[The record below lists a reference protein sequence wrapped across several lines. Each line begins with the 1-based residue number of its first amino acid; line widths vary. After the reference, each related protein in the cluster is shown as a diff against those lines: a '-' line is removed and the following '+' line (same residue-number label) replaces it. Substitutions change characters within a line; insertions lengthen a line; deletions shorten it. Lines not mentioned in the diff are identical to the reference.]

1 MAVQIDDMSAASLPE
16 PWKQRLAH
24 LKYSTEIELHQPL
37 PLLQGHL
44 CQGAC
49 IGNAGIVNYNSR
61 CEASA
66 AEVFQSG
73 SNSGR
78 LGEIEADGFDSPASG
93 L

>member
-1 MAVQIDDMSAASLPE
+1 
-16 PWKQRLAH
+16 
-24 LKYSTEIELHQPL
+24 L

-66 AEVFQSG
+66 AEVLQSG
-73 SNSGR
+73 SNSGW
-78 LGEIEADGFDSPASG
+78 LGQIEADGFDSPASG